1 MTFKKKTLKNGLRI
15 VAVPV
20 KGSPSVTVMAMV
32 EAGSE
37 YESKANNGI
46 SHFLEHMVFKGTKK
60 RPSSLQISKEF
71 DGMGSDHNAFTANEI
86 TAFYGR
92 VANKHFDGLLDI
104 ISDLYLNP
112 TFPEAE
118 MEREKGVIIEEI
130 NHYED
135 LPQRK
140 VHDVFQE
147 LMYGDTPF
155 GWSIA
160 GPKENI
166 KSMRINDFLSYRK
179 IHYVA
184 GKTTVVV
191 SGDLNP
197 SIVFKK
203 IEKAFKD
210 IAQGKIVKKIKFKEN
225 QTEPRIKIERKDTD
239 QLHLVIGF
247 RTFDLYDKRNT
258 TLKVL
263 STILGSGMSSR
274 LFQKM
279 REELGICYYVW
290 SGVNDASDHGNFI
303 ISAGVDSARI
313 PPAVEGIL
321 DEIRKIIKEKVTKEE
336 LRKAKD
342 YIIGNMYLHLESS
355 SSLARFYG
363 FQEVMREKIK
373 TPKQLEKEI
382 ESVTAE
388 DIIKLSKTIFV
399 NRNMNMAIVGNV
411 KNEKEIQEKFKI

>member
-1 MTFKKKTLKNGLRI
+1 M
-15 VAVPV
+15 V
-20 KGSPSVTVMAMV
+20 MV

-37 YESKANNGI
+37 YENKQNNGI
-46 SHFLEHMVFKGTKK
+46 SHFLEHMVFKGTKN
-60 RPSSLQISKEF
+60 RPNSLEISKEF

-92 VANKHFDGLLDI
+92 VANKHFDNLLDI

-118 MEREKGVIIEEI
+118 MEKEKGVIIEEI

-155 GWSIA
+155 GWSIT

-166 KSMRINDFLSYRK
+166 KSMKIEDFISYRK
-179 IHYVA
+179 IHYVSA
-184 GKTTVVV
+184 KTTVVV
-191 SGDLNP
+191 SGDINP
-197 SIVFKK
+197 SVVFKK
-203 IEKAFKD
+203 IEKVFKD
-210 IAQGKIVKKIKFKEN
+210 IPNGKAVKKIKFTESQKE
-225 QTEPRIKIERKDTD
+225 PKIKIVAKNTD
-239 QLHLVIGF
+239 QSHLVIGF
-247 RTFDLYDKRNT
+247 RSFDMYDKRNT

-303 ISAGVDSARI
+303 ISAGVDSSRVL
-313 PPAVEGIL
+313 PAVNGIL
-321 DEIRKIIKEKVTKEE
+321 DELRKILVEKVTKEE
-336 LRKAKD
+336 LKKAKD

-382 ESVTAE
+382 ESVTVE
-388 DIIKLSKTIFV
+388 DIRKLSKTIFV
-399 NRNMNMAIVGNV
+399 NKNMNMAIVGNV
-411 KNEKEIQEKFKI
+411 KNGKEIEKNFKI